1 MANRPT
7 TEATDTPDVLAS
19 ALESEEEIGS
29 DTILAGD
36 GWDDV
41 TELARSGTVDGDFNG
56 APDLASVE
64 ESRVW
69 EGRDAVDAAERTE
82 AGDPG
87 RASEPSDTAD
97 LADRV
102 AQRREMVRARLD
114 EARALGAGD
123 AFEAALAATTPSAT
137 GAPDPLDPDVLLDQL
152 RLLEGAI
159 EQLERR

>member
-1 MANRPT
+1 MRQARMP
-7 TEATDTPDVLAS
+7 EDDVLE
-19 ALESEEEIGS
+19 ALDPIESDDDLVEI
-29 DTILAGD
+29 
-36 GWDDV
+36 V
-41 TELARSGTVDGDFNG
+41 ELARSGTVDGDFNG

-82 AGDPG
+82 AGEPG
-87 RASEPSDTAD
+87 CASEPSDTAD

-102 AQRREMVRARLD
+102 AQRREMVRERLD

-137 GAPDPLDPDVLLDQL
+137 GAPDPLDADVLLEQL
-152 RLLEGAI
+152 HLLDDAI
-159 EQLERR
+159 ERLERR